1 MIKTSDEGFLAVGYS
16 KSNGGDIGPNA
27 GNEDAIAFKLDSE
40 GETIWS
46 TVIGGDKSD
55 EARDVVELADGSYLI
70 GILSQSSQNGDFSA
84 TSNGDY
90 DYWIFKYSADGKP
103 IWSKNYGGDQLDKLR
118 ALAKNSEGTVLAAGN
133 SESGNS
139 GDVTASNSGKVD
151 IWSFTLK
158 PDSKI
163 ALDSINAGDFIDNTI
178 ATNRIKDEA
187 IQAADIDNASLGAK
201 EINGIVDASKIADDA
216 IDGTKLYDGD
226 ETDKLLSDTNLAD
239 NSIETD
245 KVGAVI
251 KKSLLDS
258 SSTEFQKIFDLG
270 DSESHA
276 DGLHF
281 HKRGS
286 ESCPSGYTDLGSLG
300 FCIRNNNLDKA
311 PKDAL
316 NSTES
321 CQDDAGIHARV
332 CTFQE
337 YTTACKKDA
346 STLNLTNNSDYLF
359 AGYSTSKALGFQY
372 KNDSNCKLHST
383 PKAFNYGQD
392 AAVKVRCCITK

>member
-1 MIKTSDEGFLAVGYS
+1 M
-16 KSNGGDIGPNA
+16 
-27 GNEDAIAFKLDSE
+27 
-40 GETIWS
+40 
-46 TVIGGDKSD
+46 
-55 EARDVVELADGSYLI
+55 
-70 GILSQSSQNGDFSA
+70 
-84 TSNGDY
+84 
-90 DYWIFKYSADGKP
+90 
-103 IWSKNYGGDQLDKLR
+103 
-118 ALAKNSEGTVLAAGN
+118 
-133 SESGNS
+133 
-139 GDVTASNSGKVD
+139 
-151 IWSFTLK
+151 
-158 PDSKI
+158 
-163 ALDSINAGDFIDNTI
+163 
-178 ATNRIKDEA
+178 
-187 IQAADIDNASLGAK
+187 
-201 EINGIVDASKIADDA
+201 
-216 IDGTKLYDGD
+216 
-226 ETDKLLSDTNLAD
+226 
-239 NSIETD
+239 
-245 KVGAVI
+245 
-251 KKSLLDS
+251 LDS
-258 SSTEFQKIFDLG
+258 SSTEFQDFDLG

-359 AGYSTSKALGFQY
+359 AGYSTSRALGFQY

-392 AAVKVRCCITK
+392 TAVKVRCCITK